1 MSLDELVKASTTH
14 AVPVED
20 LLTLET
26 ALTRLEAV
34 DPRAA
39 QVVTL
44 RFFSG
49 MSSPEVAEHLGLS
62 LRTVE
67 SDWAH
72 ARAWLKRELSGTDS
86 PRPRMS

>member
-1 MSLDELVKASTTH
+1 MDDLLIAGATG

-20 LLTLET
+20 LLTLEA

-39 QVVTL
+39 QVVVL

-49 MSSPEVAEHLGLS
+49 MSNAEVAEHLGLS
-62 LRTVE
+62 VRTVE
-67 SDWAH
+67 GDWTH
-72 ARAWLKRELSGTDS
+72 ARAWLKRELSGHATS
-86 PRPRMS
+86 

>member
-1 MSLDELVKASTTH
+1 LDDLIKASTTK

-20 LLTLET
+20 LLTLEK
-26 ALTRLEAV
+26 ALARLEAV
-34 DPRAA
+34 DARAA

-44 RFFSG
+44 RFYSG
-49 MSSPEVAEHLGLS
+49 MSSSEVAEHLGLS

-72 ARAWLKRELSGTDS
+72 ARAWLKREMAPPTPHRS
-86 PRPRMS
+86 

>member
-1 MSLDELVKASTTH
+1 MSLDDLIKASTTR

-26 ALTRLEAV
+26 ALARLEAV

-44 RFFSG
+44 RFYSG
-49 MSSPEVAEHLGLS
+49 MSSPEVAEHLALS

-72 ARAWLKRELSGTDS
+72 ARAWLKRE
-86 PRPRMS
+86 MSSRES